1 MPRQSRR
8 FEEEISKIESEY
20 NISRMETELEY
31 HRKMSMTYGST
42 LVVEQERLARI
53 TRRQQRTHHIQN
65 RIRDAVRDSSGDDSQ

>member
-1 MPRQSRR
+1 MPRQLRR
-8 FEEEISKIESEY
+8 FEEVISKIKSEY

-53 TRRQQRTHHIQN
+53 TRRQQRTNHIQN
-65 RIRDAVRDSSGDDSQ
+65 RIREAMRDSSGDDLQ